1 MKSTDTSHVCSAAT
15 EMELSESGASFG
27 SRGYARDDAY
37 ALGLSRFPERVLN
50 RSWLR
55 NHSGKYSGG
64 KREQKIMREYIIYG

>member
-37 ALGLSRFPERVLN
+37 ALG
-50 RSWLR
+50 
-55 NHSGKYSGG
+55 HS
-64 KREQKIMREYIIYG
+64 